1 MIYDAPRFRPGGDRY
16 VVAEL
21 GDEMSL
27 DLSFT
32 VQMVGRRMD
41 EQRVSGVIETAPCFA
56 TLLVSYDP
64 DLIGYESVCT
74 LVEETAAGLSSLD
87 DLELESRLFYFPV
100 CYFDPWTR
108 ECWEGYCAKIG
119 EKTWDPELLV
129 EENGL
134 ADLLALRRTHSGPEY
149 WIAALGFWP
158 GLASLVPLDLRA
170 QIYAPKYD
178 PPRTWTPAGTIGFGG
193 GVTCIYP
200 VQTPGGFQMIG
211 RTPVPIWDLERRAS
225 VFGESVVLLQP
236 GDRVKFVPIDEDEFR
251 EIEARVNEG
260 SYRYNVAE
268 YQSFSMRRY
277 KDWLASLD
285 RDERY

>member
-1 MIYDAPRFRPGGDRY
+1 MIYDRPRFRPGGDRY

-32 VQMVGRRMD
+32 VQIVGRRLD
-41 EQRVSGVIETAPCFA
+41 EQDVGGIIETAPCFA
-56 TLLVSYDP
+56 TLLISYDP
-64 DLIGYESVCT
+64 DVIAYESVCA
-74 LVEETAAGLSSLD
+74 LVGETIDGLGSIA

-108 ECWEGYCAKIG
+108 ECWEDYCAKIT
-119 EKTWDPELLV
+119 EKRWDPELLV
-129 EENGL
+129 AENGL
-134 ADLLALRRTHSGPEY
+134 SDLAALQRTHSGPEY

-158 GLASLVPLDLRA
+158 GLASLTPLDPRA

-211 RTPVPIWDLERRAS
+211 RTPVPIWDLAQRAP
-225 VFGESVVLLQP
+225 VFQDSVVLLRP
-236 GDRVKFVPIDEDEFR
+236 GDRVKFVPIDAEEFR
-251 EIEARVNEG
+251 EIEARVAEG
-260 SYRYNVAE
+260 TYLYNVAE

-277 KDWLASLD
+277 TEWLATLD
-285 RDERY
+285 RTGRY